1 MAPRRMV
8 CGLHGGRR
16 LGAEWGAEATGGW
29 ERRASSFP
37 SFPSPTAG
45 VLCQGAGVIISISS
59 ASLITSITQLS
70 SVSVESNSFDPM
82 ACSTPGLPVHHQL
95 PESTQTL
102 VRRVG
107 DAIQPSHPLSS
118 PLLLPPIL
126 PSIRVFSNESALHIR
141 WPKYWGFSF
150 SISPSNEYSGLIFG
164 MDWLDL
170 LASKELSRVSLAT
183 VKWRTV
189 SFHTVLCQL
198 HLQDL

>member
-16 LGAEWGAEATGGW
+16 LGAEWRAEATGGW
-29 ERRASSFP
+29 ERRAS

-141 WPKYWGFSF
+141 WPNIASDQ
-150 SISPSNEYSGLIFG
+150 ISRSVVSDSSRPHESQHARPPCPSPTPGVHS
-164 MDWLDL
+164 D
-170 LASKELSRVSLAT
+170 SRPS
-183 VKWRTV
+183 
-189 SFHTVLCQL
+189 SP
-198 HLQDL
+198 